1 MFGFDS
7 TMIYRI
13 PALLIALT
21 IHEYAHAQAAD
32 SEGDPTPRMLGRLTM
47 NPLAH
52 IDPIGMLLLLFAGFG
67 WAKAVPFNPS
77 NFRNISAGI
86 KKVALAGVAA
96 NFFMAFISLFILMLM
111 RKMGNLSPG
120 VAMFL
125 NLNIVY
131 NIWFGVFNLIPLP
144 PLDGSLLAGE
154 FLPYNARQ
162 TYFKIEAY
170 GTYILMALV
179 FTGIAGMIIKPI
191 AQLII
196 GLMSSVL
203 GIIF

>member
-1 MFGFDS
+1 MFGFDGN
-7 TMIYRI
+7 MIYRI

-52 IDPIGMLLLLFAGFG
+52 IDPIGMIMMLFAGFG

-77 NFRNISAGI
+77 NFRNVSAGI
-86 KKVALAGVAA
+86 KKVAVAGVAA
-96 NFFMAFISLFILMLM
+96 NFFMAFLSLFVFMLM
-111 RKMGNLSPG
+111 RKMGSLSSG

-125 NLNIVY
+125 NLNILY
-131 NIWFGVFNLIPLP
+131 NVWFGVFNLIPLP

-154 FLPYNARQ
+154 FLPHKARQ
-162 TYFKIEAY
+162 AYFKIEAY

-179 FTGIAGMIIKPI
+179 FTGIAGMIIKPF
-191 AQLII
+191 AQMII
-196 GLMSSVL
+196 SLMAGVL
-203 GIIF
+203 GIFL

>member
-1 MFGFDS
+1 MFGFDGN
-7 TMIYRI
+7 MIYRI

-52 IDPIGMLLLLFAGFG
+52 IDPIGMLMLLFAGFG
-67 WAKAVPFNPS
+67 WAKAVPFNPG
-77 NFRNISAGI
+77 NFRNISSGI
-86 KKVALAGVAA
+86 KKVAIAGVAA
-96 NFFMAFISLFILMLM
+96 NFFVAFLSLFALLLMSKLG
-111 RKMGNLSPG
+111 RLSPG

-125 NLNIVY
+125 NLNILY
-131 NIWFGVFNLIPLP
+131 NVWFGVFNLIPLP
-144 PLDGSLLAGE
+144 PLDGSLLLGE
-154 FLPYNARQ
+154 FLSYKARQ

-179 FTGIAGMIIKPI
+179 FTGVAGMIIKPF

-196 GLMSSVL
+196 GSMASVL
-203 GIIF
+203 RIFL